1 MKKLVFAIAALVTVS
16 FVSCGNETK
25 PATEEVGDTAE
36 VTVATEDTLAEVD
49 STATDSVVADT
60 TVAE

>member
-1 MKKLVFAIAALVTVS
+1 MKMLVFAIAALVTVS

-25 PATEEVGDTAE
+25 PATEEVVDSAVVEE
-36 VTVATEDTLAEVD
+36 VVDTLAEAD
-49 STATDSVVADT
+49 SVVADSVVADT

>member
-25 PATEEVGDTAE
+25 PVAEEVVDSAE
-36 VTVATEDTLAEVD
+36 VTVATEDTLAEAESVV
-49 STATDSVVADT
+49 ADSVVADT

>member
-16 FVSCGNETK
+16 FVSCGNETN
-25 PATEEVGDTAE
+25 PAAEEV
-36 VTVATEDTLAEVD
+36 VDTLAEAD
-49 STATDSVVADT
+49 TAVVADSVVADT

>member
-36 VTVATEDTLAEVD
+36 VVVNEDTLAEAD
-49 STATDSVVADT
+49 SVVADSVVADT